1 MFKCIPIFKGCN
13 RQVEFVDK
21 RHCSLPS
28 VPEEILRYSRTLEE
42 LFLDANHIRDLP
54 KNFFRLHRLRK
65 LGLSD
70 NEIARLPPDIQ
81 NFENL
86 VELDVSRNDIP
97 DIPDDIKHL
106 QNLQVADFSSN
117 PIPKLPAGFSQLKN
131 LTVLGLNDMS
141 LTTLPV
147 DFGSLT
153 QLESL
158 ELRENLLKHLPESIR
173 QLTKLK
179 RLDLGDNEIEELPP
193 YLGYLPGLHE
203 LWLDHNQ
210 LERLPPE
217 IGLLTNL
224 TYLDVSENR
233 LEKLPNEIGGLV
245 NLTDLDLAQNL
256 LETLPDGVA
265 KLSRLTIL
273 KLDQNRLQKLN
284 PTIGCCESMQELI
297 LTENFL
303 SELPVSI
310 GQMTKLSNLNV
321 DRNALEY
328 LPAEIGNCANLGVLS
343 LRDNKL
349 KRLPPELGNCT
360 VLHVLD
366 VSGNQLQ
373 YLPYT
378 LVNLQLKAVWLSE
391 NQAQPLLTFQPDTDE
406 ATGEQVLTCFLLPQQ
421 EYQPITPAREL
432 ETDSDGWEEREASR
446 THSVKFSEEST
457 QEKDTPFVRQN
468 TPHPKELKAKAHKLF
483 AKDRSRPEDGNLDT
497 VSEEASTK
505 FAVSGTARIG
515 ANSTIVE
522 NIAETKPIYENHQQ
536 QPVSPKTPTTAIS
549 FAPQPV
555 IAQTAGTQ
563 PQSAVNAATVHEPIA
578 SVAPEHGNAA
588 VVVAAAA
595 VTAAASVTGDE
606 EEEDF
611 DESERRVGFQV
622 EGEDDDFY
630 KRPMKLHRR
639 DTPHHLKNK
648 RVQHNLTDKKSSEIL
663 ANALNQEKK
672 TSQLAPVQSPIQE
685 NEAAEQSEQQQLQQ
699 QQPFAAPISPIP
711 PPTVPGP
718 LSAGQLLDDAVD
730 GLTELRLEQYE
741 IHIERTTA
749 GLGLSIAGGRG
760 STPFKGDDEGIFIS
774 RVTEGG
780 PADLAGLK
788 VGDKVLKVNGINVVD
803 ADHYQ
808 AVQVLKACGA
818 VLVLVVEREVT
829 RLIGH
834 PVFSEDGSVSQIS
847 VETRPLAAAQQH
859 EKFIPAPIEI
869 IPEQQQLQQQQ
880 QIQQAPANFNS
891 YQANV
896 FTTPATATAA
906 GPTNAAN
913 LSQQQ
918 QQQLQPQHVGVGA
931 TNGVLENGKDAP
943 LSYLQLHTTLI
954 RDQIGQG
961 LGFSIAG
968 GKGSPP
974 FKDGCD
980 GIFISRI
987 TEGGLAHR
995 DGKIMVGDRVMAING
1010 NDMTNACHDAAVQC
1024 LTEPQ
1029 RFVRLVL
1036 QREYRGPL
1044 EAPLSPRSP
1053 AVLNSLSPSGYLANR
1068 PANFN
1073 RSIGDMISEQAQT
1086 NLQHAPTAAPIL
1098 AQQQQQQY
1106 PAQQQF
1112 NYTNQPSAYEI
1123 NKTVTIPNA
1132 TAAATTLTSAS
1143 VGGNNAPKT
1152 NGFTTAATT
1161 VPYQQPQQQQQQQQQ
1176 IDKVTG
1182 QPVPAPRRAN
1192 SIPLGD
1198 APAEATPANGNAAQP
1213 PDSANKPTATPTAG
1227 PNTAADASAET
1238 QVPPLRPLTSEDFQ
1252 AMIPAHFLSGGSQHQ
1267 VNVARGNEVGVG
1279 PSVTVTVNKAVPDLP
1294 MFPAAPTELG
1304 RITETITKST
1314 FTETVMTRVTDNH
1327 LAEPLISEEVILPK
1341 NQGSLGFSI
1350 IGGTDHSCV
1359 PFGSHE
1365 PGIFISH
1372 VVPDGIAHKCGKLRM
1387 GDRILKVNDVD
1398 ISRATHQEAVME
1410 LLKPGDDIKL
1420 TIQHD
1425 PLPPGFQEI
1434 TISKAEGERLG
1445 MHIKG
1450 GLNGQRGNP
1459 CDPTDEGVFVS
1470 KINSVGAA
1478 RRDGRLKVGM
1488 RLLEVNGHS
1497 LLGISHQDAVNVLR
1511 NAGNEIHLIACKGY
1525 DKSNLIHSIGAAG
1538 GMSTGFNT
1546 TGSRQG
1552 SRASET
1558 GSELSQSQS
1567 MSSLDRDEDER
1578 IRQDFEVFTPKTE
1591 SNNDPSVLASVA
1603 ALAHSPTTPPSAGAL
1618 PQQHAAES
1626 DTSKSSAPPPPTAT
1640 TPQDALATF
1649 ANADKTLVQSKEKST
1664 PEKVLEI
1671 VRAADAFTS
1680 VPPKSPAEH
1689 HDQDKIQKTTTV
1701 VISKHT
1707 LDTNPSPALAAAST
1721 PTHTSPTTLPTAG
1734 TTASTTNTTTTSPP
1748 VSPALA
1754 TASSRDVAATAASG
1768 KTVAAPPTQQQNIQQ
1783 RRTPTPTSIHKTR
1796 TEPIAKPTD
1805 SRQNQSIAPT
1815 TNKATKAEPIYIIDD
1830 EEEEEEDAAEEE
1842 EEEEPADEHG
1852 DDIDGDEDVF
1862 DTYSPNASADQG
1874 DTDSDYFDRPR
1885 PSPRY
1890 TSDSENDYRPQ
1901 RPNHERL
1908 GNISGRSTPDLSGSA
1923 YGGHRKSVS
1932 FDLSGDERS
1941 KSDYER
1947 SRTPDGYSRYYDSE
1961 QEYGSARPRLPRKG
1975 ILRSA
1980 SPSSSNNSTLE
1991 RCRRPEKLPPIVPTV
2006 ARIKE
2011 IDSPTLQ
2018 HVRSSSPLA
2027 SRGGSGS
2034 SGYRSPPPPPE
2045 KVTVSTEIEREN
2057 PFREA
2062 FLDNSK
2068 SDEYT
2073 ELAKAMS
2080 KSPSALRSPREQ
2092 FFFGSK
2098 STENLLGAE
2107 RSASS
2112 GRSTPSTVVSA
2123 QSKSTE
2129 DLLSSS
2135 TGAKPKRIPPP
2146 ILPKPKTK
2154 KAELV
2159 HNIAL
2164 DAFQKADVGYGD
2176 FTVFEHDPTTNTIH
2190 EIRSPPPPTTPTV
2203 PITPPPVGGSA
2214 KLPVRVKTPRSP
2226 SRPRESPPPPPVNY
2240 STMPKLPSPSPHV
2253 KKSEETYY
2261 LEVLPPPPPLSDD
2274 EIPPSQRRHTEFIHE
2289 NSPDHIL
2296 VTEDEHRTIMLHEN
2310 EVRNQLR
2317 GASRKSQIPELGAPH
2332 EEAPPVPHY
2341 ASIKHSV
2348 NPFIDSSDD
2357 NFDSLPLPPP
2367 PEHLISSAALN
2378 PGCDSSSHCDSESST
2393 INIASPISSITSPNA
2408 NMQPRL
2414 DLLTSA
2420 ATLQAGIP
2428 SNNPLSPT
2436 QIFPTAQILPVQYT
2450 QLPQPQQPNT
2460 THILT
2465 GQLVPNSASH
2475 HFSNSPQ
2482 NQSLFTVG
2490 GLVLLPQ
2497 AQFTAATSQVSS
2509 SSSSSL
2515 VTTPIFLTTSGGATS
2530 ATTGVYMKPQQLQ
2543 QRSPQL
2549 HLHQRTVLS
2558 PTSDSITTTKVPKSV
2573 SDKKRF
2579 FESAMEDQHKPSQK
2593 TEKVFSFLS
2602 KDEVEKLRQEEER
2615 KIATLRRDKK
2625 TGLLDGAAANGNDEY
2640 DASNNNSAAANS
2652 AAHAATI
2659 PCLVGEH
2666 RKLQQ
2671 QQPHDGGTYG
2681 ANYDYDDDD
2690 RRLVVD
2696 HRHVLRDTIVE
2707 RDNCDADDM
2716 SVAECTTITTTTTT
2730 TRIESLTTPP
2740 PTPAT
2745 PPTPAAQSQSQPQAL
2760 VKSGEATEPPTIRL
2774 KLEKPKKSKKTKAK
2788 SKEAAKAPSVSTTP
2802 TDEGVAVE
2810 LVAHRKAPPPP
2821 TQPAQANA
2829 QPPAQPAAPEWVAT
2843 PLAAFKSPALVKSL
2857 TESTPSAAAT
2867 TTATATPVTIAQ
2879 SFKPQVDTALAPSVA
2894 TIAPAPA
2901 PRTTS
2906 TQQLSSTVAQ
2916 FVDIER
2922 QHADVPSDY
2931 NDAEDTAS
2939 SIESVIA
2946 ATTPLAILS
2955 TSTTR
2960 LPNQQKPSLLPKPK
2974 VKVVIPPALLLQQ
2987 TQQQQ
2992 QQQEEEQQQDTSPT
3006 TPSSRIPIRTANA
3019 ERRALK
3025 AAAAAAAVGGAV
3037 AGTQVEAAATS
3048 VVVERSS
3055 DAVQH
3060 EQSPSNGLKS
3070 KAMINAEKR
3079 ASWRAARLRSL
3090 EQGAQE
3096 AQSVIQNMNKI
3107 ADDLL
3112 TTPVA
3117 TEQTKKIVFPKIAI
3131 KSSDGPVII
3140 REREKIL
3147 DEKIVR
3153 RTEEVPCPLTGR
3165 PQLRTVE
3172 YIEKTIETE
3181 VETCQEKIISLEL
3194 QDPENDDND
3203 SDDGGKDKISN
3214 PFASLQHAA
3223 SANQQSAT
3231 VLAAVT
3237 QAITTVEDETLEDEE
3252 PPELLRETALLDT
3265 VDEDD
3270 DEEDEEDDDDDDEDE
3285 DDDDDS
3291 EEEEEDED
3299 EEDAASIVTV
3309 HANNEKLFLRTDDD
3323 SGPSDDFDS
3332 IGMFGPSS
3340 IDSVSSIS
3348 KLRIQPVPITIH
3360 QTLAKEVV
3368 VTAPVVPAG
3377 VRTTTKTD
3385 YPAHSITTASTIVE
3399 VVNPLITGEGQVK
3412 SLAVGSTAQRE
3423 YPIFDNEIEKSLRS
3437 KPYDDHI
3444 EDIARRKGG
3453 YDEAAEDER
3462 DDDDEAEEFSAAA
3475 TGVLR
3480 SDTFVMPVVRQ
3491 QQQQRPPEELSLNA
3505 KMKNVL
3511 VELLENERVKL
3522 NLQKSLE
3529 EDEDEQHEL
3538 AYGDSDDEQDM
3549 VDYVATHGANPS
3561 GISRSAARAVSDDN
3575 GNERLLQELIRDSNR
3590 NTIKKL
3596 AVGYDDEESEED
3608 DDVDEEDEEEESLDS
3623 SDSEEDGEAD
3633 DDDEAVN
3640 ITFVDGCQVIENPNA
3655 ESTLKLQKSQ
3665 TYTSMKEA
3673 DQTEASKQSGAAQE
3687 DVDKDIEHTVE
3698 KLQAEQRK
3706 LEEITKQLRKSVEN
3720 LLADDDEI
3728 ATAISQAVIDDEDD
3742 AVIQKPK
3749 QNVVHTVETKT
3760 VIGDDGVKKTIIT
3773 ETIRKPEHKQTQRE
3787 PQDEESGEALFNKL
3801 LHAGGD
3807 HKQIFDQQTGE
3818 SVITT
3823 TTTDADGT
3831 VTTTTTTISN
3841 VIKSGIPRAVL
3852 LKSEAS
3858 TAGTSSSS
3866 GSSTSAHTKPEKQQH
3881 SKQKRK
3887 GKNGKK

>member
-421 EYQPITPAREL
+421 EYQPITPDYPPGLLYRSSEKFDSSEFHVYQQKAREL

-563 PQSAVNAATVHEPIA
+563 PQSAVNAVTVHEPIA

-611 DESERRVGFQV
+611 DEAERRVGFQV

-711 PPTVPGP
+711 PPTVPGSLP
-718 LSAGQLLDDAVD
+718 AGQLLDDAVD

-869 IPEQQQLQQQQ
+869 IPQQQQLQQQQ
-880 QIQQAPANFNS
+880 LQQAPANFNS

-913 LSQQQ
+913 LSQQ

-1112 NYTNQPSAYEI
+1112 NYTTQPSAYEI

-1132 TAAATTLTSAS
+1132 TAAAATLTSAS

-1161 VPYQQPQQQQQQQQQ
+1161 VPYQQPQPQQQQQ

-1213 PDSANKPTATPTAG
+1213 PDSANKPTATPTAAG
-1227 PNTAADASAET
+1227 PNPAADASAET
-1238 QVPPLRPLTSEDFQ
+1238 Q
-1252 AMIPAHFLSGGSQHQ
+1252 
-1267 VNVARGNEVGVG
+1267 
-1279 PSVTVTVNKAVPDLP
+1279 
-1294 MFPAAPTELG
+1294 
-1304 RITETITKST
+1304 
-1314 FTETVMTRVTDNH
+1314 
-1327 LAEPLISEEVILPK
+1327 EVILPK

-1425 PLPPGFQEI
+1425 PLPPGFQIEVEILQTEEI

-1546 TGSRQG
+1546 GSRQG

-1578 IRQDFEVFTPKTE
+1578 IRQDFEVFAPKTE

-1626 DTSKSSAPPPPTAT
+1626 ETSKSSAPPPTAT

-1734 TTASTTNTTTTSPP
+1734 TTASTTTTTTTSPP

-1754 TASSRDVAATAASG
+1754 TASSRDVAAAAASG

-1796 TEPIAKPTD
+1796 TETVAKPTD

-1815 TNKATKAEPIYIIDD
+1815 TNKVTKAEPIYIIDD

-1842 EEEEPADEHG
+1842 EEEQPDEH
-1852 DDIDGDEDVF
+1852 DDVIDGDEDVF

-1890 TSDSENDYRPQ
+1890 TSDSENDYRPH

-2027 SRGGSGS
+2027 SRGGSSS
-2034 SGYRSPPPPPE
+2034 SGYRSPPPQPE

-2062 FLDNSK
+2062 FLDSSK

-2203 PITPPPVGGSA
+2203 PITPPPAGSSA

-2240 STMPKLPSPSPHV
+2240 STMPKLASPTPHV

-2341 ASIKHSV
+2341 ASIKHS
-2348 NPFIDSSDD
+2348 
-2357 NFDSLPLPPP
+2357 
-2367 PEHLISSAALN
+2367 
-2378 PGCDSSSHCDSESST
+2378 
-2393 INIASPISSITSPNA
+2393 
-2408 NMQPRL
+2408 PRL
-2414 DLLTSA
+2414 DLLSSA

-2465 GQLVPNSASH
+2465 GQLVPNSTSH

-2515 VTTPIFLTTSGGATS
+2515 VTTPIFLATSGGATS

-2558 PTSDSITTTKVPKSV
+2558 PTSESITTTKVPKSV

-2625 TGLLDGAAANGNDEY
+2625 TGLLDGPAANGNDEY

-2659 PCLVGEH
+2659 SCLAGEH

-2730 TRIESLTTPP
+2730 TRIESPTTPP
-2740 PTPAT
+2740 PTPL
-2745 PPTPAAQSQSQPQAL
+2745 TPAAQPQPQAL
-2760 VKSGEATEPPTIRL
+2760 AKSGEAAETPTTRL

-2788 SKEAAKAPSVSTTP
+2788 SKSKEAAKAASVSTTP
-2802 TDEGVAVE
+2802 TDDDVAVG

-2821 TQPAQANA
+2821 TQPAQANT
-2829 QPPAQPAAPEWVAT
+2829 QPPAQAAEAPEWVAT

-2857 TESTPSAAAT
+2857 TESAPSAAAATT
-2867 TTATATPVTIAQ
+2867 TTATATPVTIAQQ

-2894 TIAPAPA
+2894 TIAPAPT
-2901 PRTTS
+2901 PRTT
-2906 TQQLSSTVAQ
+2906 TAQQLSSTVAQ

-2946 ATTPLAILS
+2946 AAPLAILS

-2960 LPNQQKPSLLPKPK
+2960 LPSQQKPSLLPKPK

-2992 QQQEEEQQQDTSPT
+2992 QQEEEQQCDTSPT

-3037 AGTQVEAAATS
+3037 AGTQVEAATS

-3060 EQSPSNGLKS
+3060 EQSPSNGSKS

-3112 TTPVA
+3112 TTPVTA
-3117 TEQTKKIVFPKIAI
+3117 EQTKKIVFPKIAI

-3223 SANQQSAT
+3223 NASQQAAT
-3231 VLAAVT
+3231 VLAAAT
-3237 QAITTVEDETLEDEE
+3237 QAITTIEDETLDDEE

-3270 DEEDEEDDDDDDEDE
+3270 DEEDEEDDDDDDEEE
-3285 DDDDDS
+3285 DDDEDS

-3332 IGMFGPSS
+3332 IGIFGPSS

-3377 VRTTTKTD
+3377 VRTTTKND
-3385 YPAHSITTASTIVE
+3385 YPAHSITAASTIVE

-3444 EDIARRKGG
+3444 EDIVRRKGG
-3453 YDEAAEDER
+3453 YDEAAEDEP

-3480 SDTFVMPVVRQ
+3480 SDTFVMPTVRQ

-3529 EDEDEQHEL
+3529 EDEEAQHEL
-3538 AYGDSDDEQDM
+3538 AYGDPDDEQDM
-3549 VDYVATHGANPS
+3549 VDYVASHGANLS

-3608 DDVDEEDEEEESLDS
+3608 DDGDEEDEEEESLDS

-3640 ITFVDGCQVIENPNA
+3640 VTFVDGCQVIENPNA

-3706 LEEITKQLRKSVEN
+3706 LEQITKQLRKSVEN

-3728 ATAISQAVIDDEDD
+3728 ATAISQAVIDDDD
-3742 AVIQKPK
+3742 DVVIKPPK

-3858 TAGTSSSS
+3858 SAGTSSS
-3866 GSSTSAHTKPEKQQH
+3866 SSTSAHTKPEKQQH

>member
-421 EYQPITPAREL
+421 EYQPITPDYPPGLLYRSSEKFDSSEFHVYQQKAREL

-563 PQSAVNAATVHEPIA
+563 PQSAVNAVTVHEPIA

-611 DESERRVGFQV
+611 DEAERRVGFQV

-711 PPTVPGP
+711 PPTVPGSLP
-718 LSAGQLLDDAVD
+718 AGQLLDDAVD

-869 IPEQQQLQQQQ
+869 IPQQQQLQQQQ
-880 QIQQAPANFNS
+880 LQQAPANFNS

-913 LSQQQ
+913 LSQQ

-1112 NYTNQPSAYEI
+1112 NYTTQPSAYEI
-1123 NKTVTIPNA
+1123 NKTVTIPNT
-1132 TAAATTLTSAS
+1132 TAAAATLTSAS

-1161 VPYQQPQQQQQQQQQ
+1161 VPYQQPQPQQQQQ

-1213 PDSANKPTATPTAG
+1213 PDSANKPTATPTAAG
-1227 PNTAADASAET
+1227 PNPAADASAET

-1425 PLPPGFQEI
+1425 PLPPGFQIEVEILQTEEI

-1546 TGSRQG
+1546 GSRQG

-1578 IRQDFEVFTPKTE
+1578 IRQDFEVFAPKTE

-1626 DTSKSSAPPPPTAT
+1626 ETSKSSAPPPTAT

-1734 TTASTTNTTTTSPP
+1734 TTASTTTTTTTSPP

-1754 TASSRDVAATAASG
+1754 TASSRDVAAAAASG
-1768 KTVAAPPTQQQNIQQ
+1768 KTVAAPPTQQQ
-1783 RRTPTPTSIHKTR
+1783 
-1796 TEPIAKPTD
+1796 
-1805 SRQNQSIAPT
+1805 
-1815 TNKATKAEPIYIIDD
+1815 
-1830 EEEEEEDAAEEE
+1830 
-1842 EEEEPADEHG
+1842 
-1852 DDIDGDEDVF
+1852 
-1862 DTYSPNASADQG
+1862 
-1874 DTDSDYFDRPR
+1874 
-1885 PSPRY
+1885 
-1890 TSDSENDYRPQ
+1890 
-1901 RPNHERL
+1901 
-1908 GNISGRSTPDLSGSA
+1908 
-1923 YGGHRKSVS
+1923 
-1932 FDLSGDERS
+1932 
-1941 KSDYER
+1941 
-1947 SRTPDGYSRYYDSE
+1947 
-1961 QEYGSARPRLPRKG
+1961 
-1975 ILRSA
+1975 
-1980 SPSSSNNSTLE
+1980 
-1991 RCRRPEKLPPIVPTV
+1991 
-2006 ARIKE
+2006 
-2011 IDSPTLQ
+2011 
-2018 HVRSSSPLA
+2018 
-2027 SRGGSGS
+2027 
-2034 SGYRSPPPPPE
+2034 
-2045 KVTVSTEIEREN
+2045 
-2057 PFREA
+2057 
-2062 FLDNSK
+2062 
-2068 SDEYT
+2068 
-2073 ELAKAMS
+2073 
-2080 KSPSALRSPREQ
+2080 
-2092 FFFGSK
+2092 
-2098 STENLLGAE
+2098 
-2107 RSASS
+2107 
-2112 GRSTPSTVVSA
+2112 
-2123 QSKSTE
+2123 
-2129 DLLSSS
+2129 
-2135 TGAKPKRIPPP
+2135 
-2146 ILPKPKTK
+2146 
-2154 KAELV
+2154 
-2159 HNIAL
+2159 
-2164 DAFQKADVGYGD
+2164 
-2176 FTVFEHDPTTNTIH
+2176 
-2190 EIRSPPPPTTPTV
+2190 
-2203 PITPPPVGGSA
+2203 
-2214 KLPVRVKTPRSP
+2214 
-2226 SRPRESPPPPPVNY
+2226 
-2240 STMPKLPSPSPHV
+2240 
-2253 KKSEETYY
+2253 
-2261 LEVLPPPPPLSDD
+2261 
-2274 EIPPSQRRHTEFIHE
+2274 
-2289 NSPDHIL
+2289 
-2296 VTEDEHRTIMLHEN
+2296 
-2310 EVRNQLR
+2310 
-2317 GASRKSQIPELGAPH
+2317 
-2332 EEAPPVPHY
+2332 
-2341 ASIKHSV
+2341 
-2348 NPFIDSSDD
+2348 
-2357 NFDSLPLPPP
+2357 
-2367 PEHLISSAALN
+2367 
-2378 PGCDSSSHCDSESST
+2378 
-2393 INIASPISSITSPNA
+2393 
-2408 NMQPRL
+2408 
-2414 DLLTSA
+2414 
-2420 ATLQAGIP
+2420 
-2428 SNNPLSPT
+2428 
-2436 QIFPTAQILPVQYT
+2436 
-2450 QLPQPQQPNT
+2450 
-2460 THILT
+2460 
-2465 GQLVPNSASH
+2465 
-2475 HFSNSPQ
+2475 
-2482 NQSLFTVG
+2482 
-2490 GLVLLPQ
+2490 
-2497 AQFTAATSQVSS
+2497 
-2509 SSSSSL
+2509 
-2515 VTTPIFLTTSGGATS
+2515 
-2530 ATTGVYMKPQQLQ
+2530 
-2543 QRSPQL
+2543 
-2549 HLHQRTVLS
+2549 S
-2558 PTSDSITTTKVPKSV
+2558 PTSESITTTKVPKSV

-2625 TGLLDGAAANGNDEY
+2625 TGLLDGPAANGNDEY

-2659 PCLVGEH
+2659 SCLAGEH

-2716 SVAECTTITTTTTT
+2716 SVAECTTITRTTTT
-2730 TRIESLTTPP
+2730 TRIESPTTPP
-2740 PTPAT
+2740 PTPL
-2745 PPTPAAQSQSQPQAL
+2745 TPAAQSQAQVLA
-2760 VKSGEATEPPTIRL
+2760 KSGEAAEPQTTRL

-2788 SKEAAKAPSVSTTP
+2788 SKEATKAASVSSTTP
-2802 TDEGVAVE
+2802 TDDDVAVG

-2821 TQPAQANA
+2821 TQPTQANTQAPAQAA
-2829 QPPAQPAAPEWVAT
+2829 AAPEWVAT

-2857 TESTPSAAAT
+2857 TESAPSAASATT
-2867 TTATATPVTIAQ
+2867 TTATATPVTIAQQ

-2894 TIAPAPA
+2894 TIAPAPT
-2901 PRTTS
+2901 PRTT
-2906 TQQLSSTVAQ
+2906 TAQQLSSTVAQ

-2946 ATTPLAILS
+2946 AAPLAILS

-2960 LPNQQKPSLLPKPK
+2960 LPSQQKPSLLPKPK

-2987 TQQQQ
+2987 TQQQ

-3037 AGTQVEAAATS
+3037 AGTQVEAATS

-3060 EQSPSNGLKS
+3060 EQSPSNGSKS

-3112 TTPVA
+3112 TTPVTA
-3117 TEQTKKIVFPKIAI
+3117 EQTKKIVFPKIAI

-3223 SANQQSAT
+3223 SASQQAAT
-3231 VLAAVT
+3231 VLAAAT
-3237 QAITTVEDETLEDEE
+3237 QAITTIEDETLDDEE

-3270 DEEDEEDDDDDDEDE
+3270 DEEDEEDDDDDDEEE
-3285 DDDDDS
+3285 DDDEDS

-3332 IGMFGPSS
+3332 IGIFGPSS

-3385 YPAHSITTASTIVE
+3385 YPAHSITAASTIVE

-3444 EDIARRKGG
+3444 EDIVRRKGG
-3453 YDEAAEDER
+3453 YDEAAEDEP
-3462 DDDDEAEEFSAAA
+3462 DDDGEAEEFSAAA

-3480 SDTFVMPVVRQ
+3480 SDTFVMPTVRQ

-3529 EDEDEQHEL
+3529 EDEEAQHEL
-3538 AYGDSDDEQDM
+3538 AYGDPDDEQDM
-3549 VDYVATHGANPS
+3549 VDYVASHGANLS

-3608 DDVDEEDEEEESLDS
+3608 DDGDEEDEEEESLDS

-3640 ITFVDGCQVIENPNA
+3640 VTFVDGCQVIENPNA

-3687 DVDKDIEHTVE
+3687 DIDKDIEHTVE

-3706 LEEITKQLRKSVEN
+3706 LEQITKQLRKSVEN

-3728 ATAISQAVIDDEDD
+3728 ATAISQAVIDDDD
-3742 AVIQKPK
+3742 EVVIKPPK

-3858 TAGTSSSS
+3858 SAGTSSSS
-3866 GSSTSAHTKPEKQQH
+3866 STSTHTKPEKQQH

>member
-28 VPEEILRYSRTLEE
+28 VPEDILRYSRTLEE

-117 PIPKLPAGFSQLKN
+117 PIPKLPSGFSQLKN

-141 LTTLPV
+141 LTTLPL
-147 DFGSLT
+147 DFGCLT

-233 LEKLPNEIGGLV
+233 LEKLPNEIGGLI

-256 LETLPDGVA
+256 LESLPDGIA

-284 PTIGCCESMQELI
+284 PTIGSCESMQELI

-303 SELPVSI
+303 SELPMSI

-328 LPAEIGNCANLGVLS
+328 LPADIGNCANLGVLS

-349 KRLPPELGNCT
+349 KKLPPELGNCS

-373 YLPYT
+373 YLPYS

-432 ETDSDGWEEREASR
+432 ETDSDGWEDREASR
-446 THSVKFSEEST
+446 THSVKFSEDST

-483 AKDRSRPEDGNLDT
+483 AKDRSRVDDANLDT
-497 VSEEASTK
+497 VTEESSK
-505 FAVSGTARIG
+505 FCISGAHRTG
-515 ANSTIVE
+515 ANSTIVD
-522 NIAETKPIYENHQQ
+522 NITDTTKPLYENHQQ
-536 QPVSPKTPTTAIS
+536 QQLQQQPLSPQTPIATVSCGQ
-549 FAPQPV
+549 QPV
-555 IAQTAGTQ
+555 IVQTAYQQQKTDV
-563 PQSAVNAATVHEPIA
+563 SYSNTANEPIVSIA
-578 SVAPEHGNAA
+578 AEQGNI
-588 VVVAAAA
+588 VVSSTAVAAAPA
-595 VTAAASVTGDE
+595 NSAFNDG

-622 EGEDDDFY
+622 DGEDDDFY

-648 RVQHNLTDKKSSEIL
+648 RVQHNLTDKKASEIL

-672 TSQLAPVQSPIQE
+672 TAQLPSVQSPIQE
-685 NEAAEQSEQQQLQQ
+685 NEDAEQSEQQLQQ
-699 QQPFAAPISPIP
+699 QQQPPFAAPLSPISP
-711 PPTVPGP
+711 PTSP
-718 LSAGQLLDDAVD
+718 AGGLPDDALD

-780 PADLAGLK
+780 PADMAGLK
-788 VGDKVLKVNGINVVD
+788 VGDKVLKVNGISVVE

-834 PVFSEDGSVSQIS
+834 PVFSEDGSVSQKS
-847 VETRPLAAAQQH
+847 VETRPLTASQQQQQQH
-859 EKFIPAPIEI
+859 EKFIPKPIEI
-869 IPEQQQLQQQQ
+869 IPEHQQQQ
-880 QIQQAPANFNS
+880 QQKHHSPTNFIS
-891 YQANV
+891 YQANL
-896 FTTPATATAA
+896 FTTPLTYAA
-906 GPTNAAN
+906 PTNVVN

-918 QQQLQPQHVGVGA
+918 EQPQNVGVA
-931 TNGVLENGKDAP
+931 TTNGILENDKLPQDGP

-1073 RSIGDMISEQAQT
+1073 RSIGDIITEQAQSNIQPPVFT
-1086 NLQHAPTAAPIL
+1086 
-1098 AQQQQQQY
+1098 QQQQSTQ
-1106 PAQQQF
+1106 QQQF
-1112 NYTNQPSAYEI
+1112 QYTANQPTIYET
-1123 NKTVTIPNA
+1123 NKNAVLPPNQ
-1132 TAAATTLTSAS
+1132 TAAGACTNIVA
-1143 VGGNNAPKT
+1143 KT
-1152 NGFTTAATT
+1152 NGFTTAPTT
-1161 VPYQQPQQQQQQQQQ
+1161 NASYQHPQQLE
-1176 IDKVTG
+1176 IDKTTG
-1182 QPVPAPRRAN
+1182 QPIPAPRRAN
-1192 SIPLGD
+1192 SIPLGGD
-1198 APAEATPANGNAAQP
+1198 ATSETLPANGNAAQP
-1213 PDSANKPTATPTAG
+1213 TSFDDKPTHTTAT
-1227 PNTAADASAET
+1227 DASSET
-1238 QVPPLRPLTSEDFQ
+1238 Q
-1252 AMIPAHFLSGGSQHQ
+1252 
-1267 VNVARGNEVGVG
+1267 
-1279 PSVTVTVNKAVPDLP
+1279 
-1294 MFPAAPTELG
+1294 
-1304 RITETITKST
+1304 
-1314 FTETVMTRVTDNH
+1314 
-1327 LAEPLISEEVILPK
+1327 EVILPK

-1359 PFGSHE
+1359 PFGRGE

-1372 VVPDGIAHKCGKLRM
+1372 IVPDGIAHKCGKLRM

-1410 LLKPGDDIKL
+1410 LVQPGDDIKL

-1434 TISKAEGERLG
+1434 IISKAEGERLG

-1459 CDPTDEGVFVS
+1459 FDPTDEGVFVS

-1488 RLLEVNGHS
+1488 RLLEVNGNS
-1497 LLGISHQDAVNVLR
+1497 LLGASHQDAVNILR
-1511 NAGNEIHLIACKGY
+1511 NAGNEIHLVVCKGY

-1546 TGSRQG
+1546 PNSRHG

-1567 MSSLDRDEDER
+1567 MSSLDRDEDDR
-1578 IRQDFEVFTPKTE
+1578 IRQDLEVFIPKTD
-1591 SNNDPSVLASVA
+1591 SNEPSVLASVA
-1603 ALAHSPTTPPSAGAL
+1603 ALAHSPTIPPSTNNF
-1618 PQQHAAES
+1618 PQQHAMEGDAS
-1626 DTSKSSAPPPPTAT
+1626 KCSVPQAPQTS
-1640 TPQDALATF
+1640 QDALTTIT
-1649 ANADKTLVQSKEKST
+1649 NVDKTLVQSKEKST

-1707 LDTNPSPALAAAST
+1707 LDTNPPIAGPS
-1721 PTHTSPTTLPTAG
+1721 TSPTHPFPPAVATC
-1734 TTASTTNTTTTSPP
+1734 TTATTTTTPP
-1748 VSPALA
+1748 VSPALV
-1754 TASSRDVAATAASG
+1754 TPSTTHMISASG
-1768 KTVAAPPTQQQNIQQ
+1768 KTSTTPPPQQQADPQQQQ
-1783 RRTPTPTSIHKTR
+1783 RRFATAPIQNSGAIEIISAKSSKDCEEFIKNECLHQKDADNTSSHKVK
-1796 TEPIAKPTD
+1796 KPD
-1805 SRQNQSIAPT
+1805 
-1815 TNKATKAEPIYIIDD
+1815 PIYIIDD
-1830 EEEEEEDAAEEE
+1830 GAEEDTGVHTDEQEDSDYRDE
-1842 EEEEPADEHG
+1842 TADATQ
-1852 DDIDGDEDVF
+1852 DLV
-1862 DTYSPNASADQG
+1862 
-1874 DTDSDYFDRPR
+1874 DTDSDYFERPR

-1890 TSDSENDYRPQ
+1890 TSDSENDYRPYK
-1901 RPNHERL
+1901 PSTDRL
-1908 GNISGRSTPDLSGSA
+1908 GNISGRSTPDLSSAA

-1947 SRTPDGYSRYYDSE
+1947 SQTPDGYSRYYDSE
-1961 QEYGSARPRLPRKG
+1961 QEYSSACYRLPRKG
-1975 ILRSA
+1975 ILRSS
-1980 SPSSSNNSTLE
+1980 SPSSSNNSTFE
-1991 RCRRPEKLPPIVPTV
+1991 RFKRPEKLPPIVPTV

-2011 IDSPTLQ
+2011 IESPTVQ
-2018 HVRSSSPLA
+2018 HVRASSPLS
-2027 SRGGSGS
+2027 SRDQS
-2034 SGYRSPPPPPE
+2034 SVGYRSPPPQPE
-2045 KVTVSTEIEREN
+2045 KVLVSEEIERDN

-2062 FLDNSK
+2062 FQDKTK

-2073 ELAKAMS
+2073 ELAKAIS
-2080 KSPSALRSPREQ
+2080 KSPSALKSAREH

-2098 STENLLGAE
+2098 STENLLGTE

-2112 GRSTPSTVVSA
+2112 VRSTPSTVVSA
-2123 QSKSTE
+2123 YSKSIE
-2129 DLLSSS
+2129 DLVSSS
-2135 TGAKPKRIPPP
+2135 KGAKPKRIPPP
-2146 ILPKPKTK
+2146 IMPKPKTK
-2154 KAELV
+2154 NAELV
-2159 HNIAL
+2159 HNEAL
-2164 DAFQKADVGYGD
+2164 DAFQKSDVGYGD
-2176 FTVFEHDPTTNTIH
+2176 FTVFEHDPTTNRIH
-2190 EIRSPPPPTTPTV
+2190 EVRSPPPLS
-2203 PITPPPVGGSA
+2203 PPPSVPSTTFATPSSSSA

-2226 SRPRESPPPPPVNY
+2226 LRPRESPPPPPINY
-2240 STMPKLPSPSPHV
+2240 ATMPTSTPTSKHDTQN
-2253 KKSEETYY
+2253 EESYY
-2261 LEVLPPPPPLSDD
+2261 MEVLPSLPLATEDK
-2274 EIPPSQRRHTEFIHE
+2274 IPPSQRRPSEFIHE
-2289 NSPDHIL
+2289 NSPDNIL
-2296 VTEDEHRTIMLHEN
+2296 VSEEEHRTILLHEN
-2310 EVRNQLR
+2310 EIRNQLCSV
-2317 GASRKSQIPELGAPH
+2317 SRMSQIPELGAPH
-2332 EEAPPVPHY
+2332 EDAPPIPSY
-2341 ASIKHSV
+2341 ERIKHSPMV
-2348 NPFIDSSDD
+2348 DF
-2357 NFDSLPLPPP
+2357 L
-2367 PEHLISSAALN
+2367 
-2378 PGCDSSSHCDSESST
+2378 SST
-2393 INIASPISSITSPNA
+2393 AAVHTGFASN
-2408 NMQPRL
+2408 
-2414 DLLTSA
+2414 
-2420 ATLQAGIP
+2420 
-2428 SNNPLSPT
+2428 NNPLSPT
-2436 QIFPTAQILPVQYT
+2436 QIFPTAQIFPVHYT
-2450 QLPQPQQPNT
+2450 NLPQPQQPST
-2460 THILT
+2460 THVLT
-2465 GQLVPNSASH
+2465 GHLISTVKSSLSQSK
-2475 HFSNSPQ
+2475 Q

-2490 GLVLLPQ
+2490 GLVLLPHP
-2497 AQFTAATSQVSS
+2497 QFTPPNSQTSV

-2515 VTTPIFLTTSGGATS
+2515 VTTPIFLTSGDTL
-2530 ATTGVYMKPQQLQ
+2530 TTGTGTTSLYVNPSQVHQQA
-2543 QRSPQL
+2543 PQL
-2549 HLHQRTVLS
+2549 HLHQRKTLS
-2558 PTSDSITTTKVPKSV
+2558 PSPEPITTTKVPKSV
-2573 SDKKRF
+2573 FDKKRF

-2602 KDEVEKLRQEEER
+2602 KDEVEKLKQEEER

-2625 TGLLDGAAANGNDEY
+2625 SRLLDEYSANGNDEN
-2640 DASNNNSAAANS
+2640 DASINAASAVS
-2652 AAHAATI
+2652 ASSTVQA
-2659 PCLVGEH
+2659 VVEE
-2666 RKLQQ
+2666 RRMLQ
-2671 QQPHDGGTYG
+2671 PDDDKD
-2681 ANYDYDDDD
+2681 YDYENDI
-2690 RRLVVD
+2690 RLVDD
-2696 HRHVLRDTIVE
+2696 HRHVLRDTVVE
-2707 RDNCDADDM
+2707 RNNLYAEDMRTKSSLPTSTPQPQPLPNQQTEPKSQSFRLQFENLKKSKKSNVNAKQILNNQGEIKSPADGI
-2716 SVAECTTITTTTTT
+2716 SLGRYSERLALSLPASPTAQTNLTLTSQIGSELNQQKHLPLFKSPAIVKSLTKPRSTSTTTTT
-2730 TRIESLTTPP
+2730 
-2740 PTPAT
+2740 AT
-2745 PPTPAAQSQSQPQAL
+2745 
-2760 VKSGEATEPPTIRL
+2760 
-2774 KLEKPKKSKKTKAK
+2774 TKAHSPK
-2788 SKEAAKAPSVSTTP
+2788 SQVKFTLTRP
-2802 TDEGVAVE
+2802 
-2810 LVAHRKAPPPP
+2810 APPPP
-2821 TQPAQANA
+2821 TSQI
-2829 QPPAQPAAPEWVAT
+2829 
-2843 PLAAFKSPALVKSL
+2843 L
-2857 TESTPSAAAT
+2857 TSA
-2867 TTATATPVTIAQ
+2867 
-2879 SFKPQVDTALAPSVA
+2879 S
-2894 TIAPAPA
+2894 A
-2901 PRTTS
+2901 PRNS
-2906 TQQLSSTVAQ
+2906 AQQQLKCTVAQ
-2916 FVDIER
+2916 FMDAER
-2922 QHADVPSDY
+2922 RYIDNFNDY

-2946 ATTPLAILS
+2946 VEPTTVTSSAI
-2955 TSTTR
+2955 TTTTTTHS
-2960 LPNQQKPSLLPKPK
+2960 PNQKPSLLPKPK

-2987 TQQQQ
+2987 QQQLQ
-2992 QQQEEEQQQDTSPT
+2992 VEQHESSPS

-3019 ERRALK
+3019 EKRSLK
-3025 AAAAAAAVGGAV
+3025 AAAAVGTFGDGAV
-3037 AGTQVEAAATS
+3037 ANVED
-3048 VVVERSS
+3048 VEIAVDVEGSS
-3055 DAVQH
+3055 NSIQR
-3060 EQSPSNGLKS
+3060 EQSAANVPKS
-3070 KAMINAEKR
+3070 KAMMNAEKR
-3079 ASWRAARLRSL
+3079 TSWRAARLRSL

-3096 AQSVIQNMNKI
+3096 AQNVIKNMNKI
-3107 ADDLL
+3107 ADNLL
-3112 TTPVA
+3112 ITPIA
-3117 TEQTKKIVFPKIAI
+3117 SEQAKKIVFPKIAI
-3131 KSSDGPVII
+3131 KSSDGPVIV

-3153 RTEEVPCPLTGR
+3153 RTEEVPCPVTGL

-3194 QDPENDDND
+3194 QDPEYDEGED
-3203 SDDGGKDKISN
+3203 SRDVKYSSPHLPPLIHSSCAKVSTTIK
-3214 PFASLQHAA
+3214 AA
-3223 SANQQSAT
+3223 TIQAG
-3231 VLAAVT
+3231 AAI
-3237 QAITTVEDETLEDEE
+3237 ADETLEDEE
-3252 PPELLRETALLDT
+3252 QPELLSETLLGT

-3270 DEEDEEDDDDDDEDE
+3270 NVENEEVDIDEED
-3285 DDDDDS
+3285 
-3291 EEEEEDED
+3291 D

-3309 HANNEKLFLRTDDD
+3309 HANNDKLFLRTDEEC
-3323 SGPSDDFDS
+3323 PPFD
-3332 IGMFGPSS
+3332 GLDNLGRCGPSS
-3340 IDSVSSIS
+3340 IDSVASRP
-3348 KLRIQPVPITIH
+3348 KLRMQPVPITIH
-3360 QTLAKEVV
+3360 QTEAKEVV
-3368 VTAPVVPAG
+3368 VTGPAVPP
-3377 VRTTTKTD
+3377 RTLMPTTIEASTHSTAA
-3385 YPAHSITTASTIVE
+3385 AHTIVE
-3399 VVNPLITGEGQVK
+3399 VVNPLITGEGKVK
-3412 SLAVGSTAQRE
+3412 NIAVGKATEIE
-3423 YPIFDNEIEKSLRS
+3423 YPIFDNETEVGLRS
-3437 KPYDDHI
+3437 KKSGIRSDVI
-3444 EDIARRKGG
+3444 EG
-3453 YDEAAEDER
+3453 DEH
-3462 DDDDEAEEFSAAA
+3462 DDETEQFATAA

-3480 SDTFVMPVVRQ
+3480 SGTFVLPAMYQNVQLRHQPQ
-3491 QQQQRPPEELSLNA
+3491 EELSLNA

-3529 EDEDEQHEL
+3529 E
-3538 AYGDSDDEQDM
+3538 ADDEQQEPAYGEPDDEDGGDA
-3549 VDYVATHGANPS
+3549 VDYALARSKAVNRAKGS
-3561 GISRSAARAVSDDN
+3561 GVSDCN
-3575 GNERLLQELIRDSNR
+3575 GNERLLQQLLRDSNR

-3596 AVGYDDEESEED
+3596 AGDMDEEESDAEED
-3608 DDVDEEDEEEESLDS
+3608 DEDDEEEEEEDDESIDS
-3623 SDSEEDGEAD
+3623 SDSYEEVEDDAD
-3633 DDDEAVN
+3633 TVN
-3640 ITFVDGCQVIENPNA
+3640 INFVDDCQVIENPNI
-3655 ESTLKLQKSQ
+3655 ETSLQLQKSQ
-3665 TYTSMKEA
+3665 TYTTMKEA
-3673 DQTEASKQSGAAQE
+3673 QQVMQMPAAE
-3687 DVDKDIEHTVE
+3687 NPCTSNFALENADNKDIEHTVE

-3706 LEEITKQLRKSVEN
+3706 LEEITKQIRKSVEN
-3720 LLADDDEI
+3720 LLADDDKIIESEKL
-3728 ATAISQAVIDDEDD
+3728 TKEDIDL
-3742 AVIQKPK
+3742 IQTQKPK
-3749 QNVVHTVETKT
+3749 VVRTIETKT
-3760 VIGDDGVKKTIIT
+3760 IIDEDGSKKTTVT
-3773 ETIRKPEHKQTQRE
+3773 ETILKAESEQAHTESKH
-3787 PQDEESGEALFNKL
+3787 EESGEEIFNKL
-3801 LHAGGD
+3801 LHAGED
-3807 HKQIFDQQTGE
+3807 VKQIFDQQTGE

-3831 VTTTTTTISN
+3831 VTTTKTTISN
-3841 VIKSGIPRAVL
+3841 VIKSGIPRPVTLQSESGRAARSTDTTTE
-3852 LKSEAS
+3852 KSIATKKEGSSPESA
-3858 TAGTSSSS
+3858 SSSS
-3866 GSSTSAHTKPEKQQH
+3866 GNNSRSKKQGQQQ

-3887 GKNGKK
+3887 GKHGK

>member
-70 NEIARLPPDIQ
+70 NEIVRLPPDIQ

-106 QNLQVADFSSN
+106 QSLQVADFSSN

-147 DFGSLT
+147 DFGCLS

-233 LEKLPNEIGGLV
+233 LEKLPNEIGGLE

-256 LETLPDGVA
+256 LESLPDGIA

-284 PTIGCCESMQELI
+284 PTIGSCENMQELI

-303 SELPVSI
+303 SELPASI

-328 LPAEIGNCANLGVLS
+328 LPIEIGNCANLGVLS

-349 KRLPPELGNCT
+349 KKLPPELGNCS

-421 EYQPITPAREL
+421 EYQPITPDYPPCQLYRSSEKFDSSEFHVYQQKAREL

-483 AKDRSRPEDGNLDT
+483 AKDRSRADDANLDT
-497 VSEEASTK
+497 VSEETSSK
-505 FAVSGTARIG
+505 FSVSGASRIG
-515 ANSTIVE
+515 PNSTIVE
-522 NIAETKPIYENHQQ
+522 HITEIKPIYENHQQ
-536 QPVSPKTPTTAIS
+536 PQPLSPQTPKAAVSFS
-549 FAPQPV
+549 QQPV
-555 IAQTAGTQ
+555 IAQVAGQQPNSDGSSVTA
-563 PQSAVNAATVHEPIA
+563 HEPIA
-578 SVAPEHGNAA
+578 SVAPEHGNVP
-588 VVVAAAA
+588 VVVASAA
-595 VTAAASVTGDE
+595 VTAAATSSGTGDDE

-611 DESERRVGFQV
+611 DEAERRVGFQV
-622 EGEDDDFY
+622 EGADDDFY

-648 RVQHNLTDKKSSEIL
+648 RVQHNLTDKKASEIL

-672 TSQLAPVQSPIQE
+672 TAQLAPVQSPIQE
-685 NEAAEQSEQQQLQQ
+685 NVAAEQNEQQSLQQQ
-699 QQPFAAPISPIP
+699 QQPFTAPISPIP
-711 PPTVPGP
+711 PPTVPTP
-718 LSAGQLLDDAVD
+718 LSTGQLPDDAVD

-788 VGDKVLKVNGINVVD
+788 VGDKVLKVNGISVID

-847 VETRPLAAAQQH
+847 VETRPLPAQQQQFTQQH

-869 IPEQQQLQQQQ
+869 IPEQQQQQQQ
-880 QIQQAPANFNS
+880 PATNFNS

-896 FTTPATATAA
+896 FTTPSTLTGTAGA
-906 GPTNAAN
+906 TNAAN
-913 LSQQQ
+913 LSQQQQ
-918 QQQLQPQHVGVGA
+918 QQQLQPQHVGVA
-931 TNGVLENGKDAP
+931 TTNGILENGKLTQDAP

-987 TEGGLAHR
+987 TEGGLAQR

-1073 RSIGDMISEQAQT
+1073 RSIGDIITEQAQS
-1086 NLQHAPTAAPIL
+1086 NLQHTPVL
-1098 AQQQQQQY
+1098 AQQQ
-1106 PAQQQF
+1106 PTQQQF
-1112 NYTNQPSAYEI
+1112 NYTTQPSAYETHK
-1123 NKTVTIPNA
+1123 NAAIPNA
-1132 TAAATTLTSAS
+1132 TAATITAGTAD
-1143 VGGNNAPKT
+1143 GNIVPKT
-1152 NGFTTAATT
+1152 NGFTTAATMASSK
-1161 VPYQQPQQQQQQQQQ
+1161 QPQAQQ
-1176 IDKVTG
+1176 IDKITG

-1198 APAEATPANGNAAQP
+1198 AAAEAMPANGDAAQP
-1213 PDSANKPTATPTAG
+1213 FKPAPTTATNPPT
-1227 PNTAADASAET
+1227 DASSET

-1372 VVPDGIAHKCGKLRM
+1372 IVPDGIAHKCEKLRM

-1425 PLPPGFQEI
+1425 PLPPGFQFEVEI
-1434 TISKAEGERLG
+1434 LHTEDIVISKAEGERLG

-1459 CDPTDEGVFVS
+1459 VDPTDEGVFVS

-1488 RLLEVNGHS
+1488 RLLEVNGNS
-1497 LLGISHQDAVNVLR
+1497 LLGASHQDAVNILR
-1511 NAGNEIHLIACKGY
+1511 NAGNEIHLVVCKGY

-1538 GMSTGFNT
+1538 GMSTGFHT
-1546 TGSRQG
+1546 SSSRQG

-1567 MSSLDRDEDER
+1567 ISSLDRDEDER
-1578 IRQDFEVFTPKTE
+1578 IRQDFEVFAPKTE
-1591 SNNDPSVLASVA
+1591 LNNERSVLASVA
-1603 ALAHSPTTPPSAGAL
+1603 ALAHSPTIPPSAGAL
-1618 PQQHAAES
+1618 PQQHANES
-1626 DTSKSSAPPPPTAT
+1626 DTSKIGVVPPPPQ

-1649 ANADKTLVQSKEKST
+1649 TNVEKTLVQTKEKST

-1707 LDTNPSPALAAAST
+1707 LDTNPSTGVASSPPATHSLQAA
-1721 PTHTSPTTLPTAG
+1721 LPTVG
-1734 TTASTTNTTTTSPP
+1734 TTTTTTTTTPP
-1748 VSPALA
+1748 VSPGLDS
-1754 TASSRDVAATAASG
+1754 TVTTDVASASRTKAAT
-1768 KTVAAPPTQQQNIQQ
+1768 PPPQQQQPQQQQ
-1783 RRTPTPTSIHKTR
+1783 RRTPTL
-1796 TEPIAKPTD
+1796 PIQKATAEAITKPKD
-1805 SRQNQSIAPT
+1805 SRYEYEEMVKSQPHVRCEDESAPLAH
-1815 TNKATKAEPIYIIDD
+1815 KAKKAEPVYIIDD
-1830 EEEEEEDAAEEE
+1830 EDEEEGEKEYADDQAEDSKDEAE
-1842 EEEEPADEHG
+1842 
-1852 DDIDGDEDVF
+1852 DDIDAF
-1862 DTYSPNASADQG
+1862 SPNISADQG
-1874 DTDSDYFDRPR
+1874 DTDSDYFERPR

-1890 TSDSENDYRPQ
+1890 TSDSENDYRPF
-1901 RPNHERL
+1901 RPNVDRL
-1908 GNISGRSTPDLSGSA
+1908 GNISGRSTPDLSSSTF
-1923 YGGHRKSVS
+1923 GHRKSVS

-1961 QEYGSARPRLPRKG
+1961 QEYSSTRPRMPRKG

-1991 RCRRPEKLPPIVPTV
+1991 RCKRPEKLPPIVPTV

-2011 IDSPTLQ
+2011 IDSPTVQ
-2018 HVRSSSPLA
+2018 HVRSCSPLS
-2027 SRGGSGS
+2027 SRDGTSGTS
-2034 SGYRSPPPPPE
+2034 SGYRSPPPLPE
-2045 KVTVSTEIEREN
+2045 RVLVSTEIERDN

-2062 FLDNSK
+2062 FLDK
-2068 SDEYT
+2068 TKIDEYT

-2080 KSPSALRSPREQ
+2080 KSPSALKSPREH

-2098 STENLLGAE
+2098 STENLLSAE
-2107 RSASS
+2107 RSVSS
-2112 GRSTPSTVVSA
+2112 GRSTPSTVIST

-2146 ILPKPKTK
+2146 IMPKPVTK

-2159 HNIAL
+2159 HNVAL

-2190 EIRSPPPPTTPTV
+2190 EVSSPPPPTTPTL
-2203 PITPPPVGGSA
+2203 PLTPPAGSIA
-2214 KLPVRVKTPRSP
+2214 KLPLRVKTPRSP
-2226 SRPRESPPPPPVNY
+2226 SRPRESPPPPPINY
-2240 STMPKLPSPSPHV
+2240 ATMPKPSSPSV
-2253 KKSEETYY
+2253 QVRKNDEAEAYY
-2261 LEVLPPPPPLSDD
+2261 MEVLPPLPPPPAD
-2274 EIPPSQRRHTEFIHE
+2274 EVPPSQRRHSEFIHE

-2296 VTEDEHRTIMLHEN
+2296 VTEDEHRTIMLNEN
-2310 EVRNQLR
+2310 EIRNQLR
-2317 GASRKSQIPELGAPH
+2317 SISRKSQIPELGVPH
-2332 EEAPPVPHY
+2332 EDAPPVPNY
-2341 ASIKHSV
+2341 ASIKHSS
-2348 NPFIDSSDD
+2348 PSS
-2357 NFDSLPLPPP
+2357 
-2367 PEHLISSAALN
+2367 EHI
-2378 PGCDSSSHCDSESST
+2378 
-2393 INIASPISSITSPNA
+2393 
-2408 NMQPRL
+2408 
-2414 DLLTSA
+2414 
-2420 ATLQAGIP
+2420 
-2428 SNNPLSPT
+2428 
-2436 QIFPTAQILPVQYT
+2436 
-2450 QLPQPQQPNT
+2450 
-2460 THILT
+2460 
-2465 GQLVPNSASH
+2465 
-2475 HFSNSPQ
+2475 
-2482 NQSLFTVG
+2482 
-2490 GLVLLPQ
+2490 
-2497 AQFTAATSQVSS
+2497 
-2509 SSSSSL
+2509 
-2515 VTTPIFLTTSGGATS
+2515 TTS
-2530 ATTGVYMKPQQLQ
+2530 
-2543 QRSPQL
+2543 
-2549 HLHQRTVLS
+2549 
-2558 PTSDSITTTKVPKSV
+2558 KVPKSV

-2602 KDEVEKLRQEEER
+2602 KDEVEKLKQEEER
-2615 KIATLRRDKK
+2615 KMATLRRDKK
-2625 TGLLDGAAANGNDEY
+2625 SRLLDGSSANGNDEN
-2640 DASNNNSAAANS
+2640 DAYITSAPAS
-2652 AAHAATI
+2652 VAATI
-2659 PCLVGEH
+2659 ASEH
-2666 RKLQQ
+2666 RKLQTD
-2671 QQPHDGGTYG
+2671 DG
-2681 ANYDYDDDD
+2681 NYEGDYAYEDD
-2690 RRLVVD
+2690 RRLMAD
-2696 HRHVLRDTIVE
+2696 HRNVLRE

-2716 SVAECTTITTTTTT
+2716 RVKSP
-2730 TRIESLTTPP
+2730 SPSPP
-2740 PTPAT
+2740 P
-2745 PPTPAAQSQSQPQAL
+2745 QQPQPLPVRHPDA
-2760 VKSGEATEPPTIRL
+2760 EPQTL
-2774 KLEKPKKSKKTKAK
+2774 KLKFEKSKKSKNAKLKAN
-2788 SKEAAKAPSVSTTP
+2788 EIAKIQGASES
-2802 TDEGVAVE
+2802 
-2810 LVAHRKAPPPP
+2810 RKDDI
-2821 TQPAQANA
+2821 
-2829 QPPAQPAAPEWVAT
+2829 APERNVERMVSPASPLTSAQINPQLPSQVTSEWTTQQPHLAT
-2843 PLAAFKSPALVKSL
+2843 FKSPALVKSL
-2857 TESTPSAAAT
+2857 TEPRAMATAAT
-2867 TTATATPVTIAQ
+2867 TIATVAQ
-2879 SFKPQVDTALAPSVA
+2879 SPKFEVEFALTPS
-2894 TIAPAPA
+2894 TPTPTMTPAPA
-2901 PRTTS
+2901 PRTV
-2906 TQQLSSTVAQ
+2906 TQQLSSTIAQ
-2916 FVDIER
+2916 FMDAERR
-2922 QHADVPSDY
+2922 QHVEVTNDF
-2931 NDAEDTAS
+2931 NDAEDTES

-2946 ATTPLAILS
+2946 AAPTT
-2955 TSTTR
+2955 TS
-2960 LPNQQKPSLLPKPK
+2960 LPSSLRTPNQKPSLLPKPK
-2974 VKVVIPPALLLQQ
+2974 VKVIIPPALLLQQ
-2987 TQQQQ
+2987 QQ
-2992 QQQEEEQQQDTSPT
+2992 QQQEEQHELSPPT
-3006 TPSSRIPIRTANA
+3006 LTSRIPIRTANA

-3025 AAAAAAAVGGAV
+3025 AAGAAAGTAADCGVASVEKVAIAVG
-3037 AGTQVEAAATS
+3037 
-3048 VVVERSS
+3048 ERSL
-3055 DAVQH
+3055 DATLR
-3060 EQSPSNGLKS
+3060 EQSPTNVAKS

-3096 AQSVIQNMNKI
+3096 AQNVIKNMNKI

-3112 TTPVA
+3112 VA
-3117 TEQTKKIVFPKIAI
+3117 PAISEAKKIVFPKIAI

-3147 DEKIVR
+3147 DEKIMR
-3153 RTEEVPCPLTGR
+3153 RTEEVPCPVTGR

-3172 YIEKTIETE
+3172 YIEKIIETE

-3194 QDPENDDND
+3194 QDPENDDDDSND
-3203 SDDGGKDKISN
+3203 SRRAKSTSPYAFPTYGVSSKDS
-3214 PFASLQHAA
+3214 
-3223 SANQQSAT
+3223 
-3231 VLAAVT
+3231 
-3237 QAITTVEDETLEDEE
+3237 TTVVAAATPTTVAVAMADETLEDEE
-3252 PPELLRETALLDT
+3252 PPELLRETILLDT
-3265 VDEDD
+3265 VDEHDYDD
-3270 DEEDEEDDDDDDEDE
+3270 TTDEDEEEE
-3285 DDDDDS
+3285 G
-3291 EEEEEDED
+3291 EEE

-3309 HANNEKLFLRTDDD
+3309 HANNEQLFLRTDDE
-3323 SGPSDDFDS
+3323 SIVSDDFDG
-3332 IGMFGPSS
+3332 IGRYGPSS

-3368 VTAPVVPAG
+3368 VTAPAVSTRIVPSTNTESPIHG
-3377 VRTTTKTD
+3377 
-3385 YPAHSITTASTIVE
+3385 TTAAHTIVE
-3399 VVNPLITGEGQVK
+3399 VVNPLISGDGQVK
-3412 SLAVGSTAQRE
+3412 CIAVGKITEYE
-3423 YPIFDNEIEKSLRS
+3423 YPIFDNETRMRLRS
-3437 KPYDDHI
+3437 QRIDSDVTDVDAKKVEQDVDVEHGEDDN
-3444 EDIARRKGG
+3444 
-3453 YDEAAEDER
+3453 
-3462 DDDDEAEEFSAAA
+3462 DDEAEQLAAAA
-3475 TGVLR
+3475 TGVFR
-3480 SDTFVMPVVRQ
+3480 SDTFVLPTIQ
-3491 QQQQRPPEELSLNA
+3491 QQQHQEQHQPQEELSLNA

-3529 EDEDEQHEL
+3529 EDDEEQQEL
-3538 AYGDSDDEQDM
+3538 AYGDPDDEDDDA
-3549 VDYVATHGANPS
+3549 VDYAAVRGREFS
-3561 GISRSAARAVSDDN
+3561 GFSRGGVRGTSDGN
-3575 GNERLLQELIRDSNR
+3575 GNDRMLVELMRDSNR

-3596 AVGYDDEESEED
+3596 AGGLDDDESDVEED
-3608 DDVDEEDEEEESLDS
+3608 DDEGEEEEDSLDS
-3623 SDSEEDGEAD
+3623 SDSEDDAEDDE
-3633 DDDEAVN
+3633 EAVN
-3640 ITFVDGCQVIENPNA
+3640 ITLIDGCQVIENPNT
-3655 ESTLKLQKSQ
+3655 ETPLKLQKSQ
-3665 TYTSMKEA
+3665 TYTSMKDAEQLQ
-3673 DQTEASKQSGAAQE
+3673 DKPTTEVAIAQE

-3720 LLADDDEI
+3720 LLADDDAIAGAVSHTNKGENSEI
-3728 ATAISQAVIDDEDD
+3728 AENLTHE
-3742 AVIQKPK
+3742 
-3749 QNVVHTVETKT
+3749 VVRTVETKT
-3760 VIGDDGVKKTIIT
+3760 VIDEDGSKKTIVI
-3773 ETIRKPEHKQTQRE
+3773 ETIHKPESKPKQPERSR
-3787 PQDEESGEALFNKL
+3787 EESGEALFNKL

-3807 HKQIFDQQTGE
+3807 LKQILDRQTGE

-3823 TTTDADGT
+3823 TTTDTDGT

-3841 VIKSGIPRAVL
+3841 VIKSGIPRAVV
-3852 LKSEAS
+3852 LKSETGKTEETTDAES
-3858 TAGTSSSS
+3858 VGRSGETDGSSS
-3866 GSSTSAHTKPEKQQH
+3866 KQN
-3881 SKQKRK
+3881 KQKRK
-3887 GKNGKK
+3887 GKMATSK

>member
-256 LETLPDGVA
+256 LETLPDGIA

-303 SELPVSI
+303 SEFPVSI

-349 KRLPPELGNCT
+349 KRLPPELGNCS

-421 EYQPITPAREL
+421 EYQPITPDYPPGLLYRSSEKFDSSEFHVYQQKAREL

-483 AKDRSRPEDGNLDT
+483 AKDRSRPDDGNLDT
-497 VSEEASTK
+497 VSEEASSK

-536 QPVSPKTPTTAIS
+536 QPPTTAIS
-549 FAPQPV
+549 FAPQPI

-563 PQSAVNAATVHEPIA
+563 QQSAINAVTVHEPIA

-595 VTAAASVTGDE
+595 VTAAACVTGDE

-611 DESERRVGFQV
+611 DEAERRVGFQV

-685 NEAAEQSEQQQLQQ
+685 NEAAEQSEQQ
-699 QQPFAAPISPIP
+699 PFAAPISPIP

-718 LSAGQLLDDAVD
+718 LPAGQLLDDAVD

-869 IPEQQQLQQQQ
+869 IPEQQQIQQLQQQQ
-880 QIQQAPANFNS
+880 QQLQQAPANLNS

-896 FTTPATATAA
+896 FTTPTTAAVVAAAA
-906 GPTNAAN
+906 GPTNVAN

-918 QQQLQPQHVGVGA
+918 QQQPQQQLQPQHVGVGA

-1073 RSIGDMISEQAQT
+1073 RSIGDIISEQAQT
-1086 NLQHAPTAAPIL
+1086 NLQQAPTAAPTL
-1098 AQQQQQQY
+1098 AQQQQYPQY

-1112 NYTNQPSAYEI
+1112 NYTTQPSAYEI
-1123 NKTVTIPNA
+1123 NKTATIPNA
-1132 TAAATTLTSAS
+1132 TAATLTSAS

-1152 NGFTTAATT
+1152 NGFTAAATT
-1161 VPYQQPQQQQQQQQQ
+1161 VPYQQPQQPQQQQQ

-1213 PDSANKPTATPTAG
+1213 PDSANKPTVAPTAG
-1227 PNTAADASAET
+1227 PNPAADASAET

-1267 VNVARGNEVGVG
+1267 VNVANGNEVGVG

-1327 LAEPLISEEVILPK
+1327 LAEPLISEEVVLPK

-1365 PGIFISH
+1365 TGIFISH

-1425 PLPPGFQEI
+1425 PLPPGFQIEVEILQTEEI

-1567 MSSLDRDEDER
+1567 ISSLDRDEDER

-1591 SNNDPSVLASVA
+1591 PNNDPSVLASVA
-1603 ALAHSPTTPPSAGAL
+1603 ALAHSPTTPPSVGAL

-1626 DTSKSSAPPPPTAT
+1626 ETSKSGAPTTATT
-1640 TPQDALATF
+1640 TPQDALTTF

-1707 LDTNPSPALAAAST
+1707 LDTNPSPALLAAS
-1721 PTHTSPTTLPTAG
+1721 PPIHTSPTTLPTH
-1734 TTASTTNTTTTSPP
+1734 TTAATTTTTTSPP

-1754 TASSRDVAATAASG
+1754 NVAAASG
-1768 KTVAAPPTQQQNIQQ
+1768 NTVAAPPTQQQNIQQ

-1796 TEPIAKPTD
+1796 TETVAKPADTRYEYKEMVKKQTIA
-1805 SRQNQSIAPT
+1805 RQDDTAPKT
-1815 TNKATKAEPIYIIDD
+1815 KKVTKAEPIYIIDD
-1830 EEEEEEDAAEEE
+1830 EEGEDEDDEEEDEEEEDEEE
-1842 EEEEPADEHG
+1842 EEQSDKHV
-1852 DDIDGDEDVF
+1852 IDGDEDVF

-1874 DTDSDYFDRPR
+1874 DTDSDYFDRAR

-1890 TSDSENDYRPQ
+1890 TSDSETDYRPH
-1901 RPNHERL
+1901 RRNHEML

-1923 YGGHRKSVS
+1923 FGGHRKSVS

-1961 QEYGSARPRLPRKG
+1961 QEYGSSRPRLPRKG

-2018 HVRSSSPLA
+2018 HVRSSSPLS
-2027 SRGGSGS
+2027 SRGGSS
-2034 SGYRSPPPPPE
+2034 RGYHSPPPQPE
-2045 KVTVSTEIEREN
+2045 KLTVSTEIEREN

-2068 SDEYT
+2068 TDEYT

-2098 STENLLGAE
+2098 STENLLTSE

-2203 PITPPPVGGSA
+2203 PLTPPPTGSSA
-2214 KLPVRVKTPRSP
+2214 KLPVRVKAPRSP

-2240 STMPKLPSPSPHV
+2240 STMPKLSSTIAHV

-2274 EIPPSQRRHTEFIHE
+2274 EIPPSQRRLTEFIHE

-2296 VTEDEHRTIMLHEN
+2296 VTEEEHRTILLHEN

-2317 GASRKSQIPELGAPH
+2317 GVSRKSQIPELGAPH

-2357 NFDSLPLPPP
+2357 NFDSFPLPPP
-2367 PEHLISSAALN
+2367 PEHLISSTALN

-2393 INIASPISSITSPNA
+2393 INIASPISSITSSNA

-2414 DLLTSA
+2414 DFLSSA

-2450 QLPQPQQPNT
+2450 NLPQPQQPNT

-2465 GQLVPNSASH
+2465 GQLVPTSASH

-2497 AQFTAATSQVSS
+2497 PQFTPSTSQVSS

-2515 VTTPIFLTTSGGATS
+2515 VTTPIFLATSGGTTS
-2530 ATTGVYMKPQQLQ
+2530 STTGVYMKPQPLQ
-2543 QRSPQL
+2543 QRPPQL
-2549 HLHQRTVLS
+2549 HLHQRSVLQS

-2602 KDEVEKLRQEEER
+2602 KDEVEKLKQEEER

-2625 TGLLDGAAANGNDEY
+2625 SGLLDGPSANGNDEY
-2640 DASNNNSAAANS
+2640 DASNNNCAAANS
-2652 AAHAATI
+2652 AAHAVTI
-2659 PCLVGEH
+2659 PCLAGEQ

-2671 QQPHDGGTYG
+2671 PNDGRTYEE
-2681 ANYDYDDDD
+2681 NYDYDDD

-2707 RDNCDADDM
+2707 RDNCEADDM
-2716 SVAECTTITTTTTT
+2716 S
-2730 TRIESLTTPP
+2730 
-2740 PTPAT
+2740 
-2745 PPTPAAQSQSQPQAL
+2745 
-2760 VKSGEATEPPTIRL
+2760 
-2774 KLEKPKKSKKTKAK
+2774 
-2788 SKEAAKAPSVSTTP
+2788 
-2802 TDEGVAVE
+2802 
-2810 LVAHRKAPPPP
+2810 
-2821 TQPAQANA
+2821 
-2829 QPPAQPAAPEWVAT
+2829 
-2843 PLAAFKSPALVKSL
+2843 
-2857 TESTPSAAAT
+2857 
-2867 TTATATPVTIAQ
+2867 
-2879 SFKPQVDTALAPSVA
+2879 
-2894 TIAPAPA
+2894 
-2901 PRTTS
+2901 
-2906 TQQLSSTVAQ
+2906 
-2916 FVDIER
+2916 
-2922 QHADVPSDY
+2922 
-2931 NDAEDTAS
+2931 
-2939 SIESVIA
+2939 
-2946 ATTPLAILS
+2946 
-2955 TSTTR
+2955 
-2960 LPNQQKPSLLPKPK
+2960 
-2974 VKVVIPPALLLQQ
+2974 
-2987 TQQQQ
+2987 
-2992 QQQEEEQQQDTSPT
+2992 
-3006 TPSSRIPIRTANA
+3006 
-3019 ERRALK
+3019 
-3025 AAAAAAAVGGAV
+3025 
-3037 AGTQVEAAATS
+3037 
-3048 VVVERSS
+3048 
-3055 DAVQH
+3055 
-3060 EQSPSNGLKS
+3060 
-3070 KAMINAEKR
+3070 AEKR

-3096 AQSVIQNMNKI
+3096 AQCVIKNMNKI

-3112 TTPVA
+3112 TTPIA

-3153 RTEEVPCPLTGR
+3153 RTEEVPCPVTGR

-3194 QDPENDDND
+3194 QDPENDDNN
-3203 SDDGGKDKISN
+3203 SDDGENDKISN

-3223 SANQQSAT
+3223 SANKDPAT
-3231 VLAAVT
+3231 VLVAAT
-3237 QAITTVEDETLEDEE
+3237 QVIATVEDETLEDEE

-3270 DEEDEEDDDDDDEDE
+3270 DEEDDDDDDDDDEE
-3285 DDDDDS
+3285 DS

-3360 QTLAKEVV
+3360 QTLAKEVF
-3368 VTAPVVPAG
+3368 VTAPIVPAG
-3377 VRTTTKTD
+3377 VRTTTKTE
-3385 YPAHSITTASTIVE
+3385 YPAHSITAASTIVE

-3412 SLAVGSTAQRE
+3412 SLAVGSTAQYE
-3423 YPIFDNEIEKSLRS
+3423 YPIFDNETEKRLRS

-3453 YDEAAEDER
+3453 FDEEAEDEP
-3462 DDDDEAEEFSAAA
+3462 DDDDEAEKFSAAA

-3480 SDTFVMPVVRQ
+3480 SDTFVMPTVGL
-3491 QQQQRPPEELSLNA
+3491 QQQQRPQEELSLNA

-3529 EDEDEQHEL
+3529 EDEEEQHEL
-3538 AYGDSDDEQDM
+3538 AYGDPDDEEDI
-3549 VDYVATHGANPS
+3549 VDYAALHGANLS
-3561 GISRSAARAVSDDN
+3561 GISRSAAKAVSDDN

-3596 AVGYDDEESEED
+3596 AVGYDDEESEDED
-3608 DDVDEEDEEEESLDS
+3608 DEEDGDEEDEEEESLDS
-3623 SDSEEDGEAD
+3623 SDSEEDGEAE

-3665 TYTSMKEA
+3665 TYTSMKDA
-3673 DQTEASKQSGAAQE
+3673 DQTEDKQGGAAQE
-3687 DVDKDIEHTVE
+3687 DIDKDIEHTVE

-3728 ATAISQAVIDDEDD
+3728 ATAISQAVQDDDD
-3742 AVIQKPK
+3742 VIIKNPK

-3773 ETIRKPEHKQTQRE
+3773 ETIRKPEPKQTHHEQ
-3787 PQDEESGEALFNKL
+3787 QNEESGEALFNKL

-3841 VIKSGIPRAVL
+3841 VIKSGIPRAVV

-3858 TAGTSSSS
+3858 SAGTSSS
-3866 GSSTSAHTKPEKQQH
+3866 GHSANTKQEKQH

>member
-421 EYQPITPAREL
+421 EYQPITPDYPPGLLYRSSEKFDSSEFHVYQQKAREL

-563 PQSAVNAATVHEPIA
+563 PQSAVNAVTVHEPIA

-611 DESERRVGFQV
+611 DEAERRVGFQV

-711 PPTVPGP
+711 PPTVPGSLP
-718 LSAGQLLDDAVD
+718 AGQLLDDAVD

-869 IPEQQQLQQQQ
+869 IPQQQQLQQQQ
-880 QIQQAPANFNS
+880 LQQAPANFNS

-913 LSQQQ
+913 LSQQ

-1112 NYTNQPSAYEI
+1112 NYTTQPSAYEI

-1132 TAAATTLTSAS
+1132 TAAAATLTSAS

-1161 VPYQQPQQQQQQQQQ
+1161 VPYQQPQPQQQQQ

-1213 PDSANKPTATPTAG
+1213 PDSANKPTATPTAAG
-1227 PNTAADASAET
+1227 PNPAADASAET

-1425 PLPPGFQEI
+1425 PLPPGFQIEVEILQTEEI

-1546 TGSRQG
+1546 GSRQG

-1578 IRQDFEVFTPKTE
+1578 IRQDFEVFAPKTE

-1626 DTSKSSAPPPPTAT
+1626 ETSKSSAPPPTAT

-1734 TTASTTNTTTTSPP
+1734 TTASTTTTTTTSPP

-1754 TASSRDVAATAASG
+1754 TASSRDVAAAAASG

-1796 TEPIAKPTD
+1796 TETVAKPTD

-1815 TNKATKAEPIYIIDD
+1815 TNKVTKAEPIYIIDD

-1842 EEEEPADEHG
+1842 EEEQPDEH
-1852 DDIDGDEDVF
+1852 DDVIDGDEDVF

-1890 TSDSENDYRPQ
+1890 TSDSENDYRPH

-2027 SRGGSGS
+2027 SRGGSSS
-2034 SGYRSPPPPPE
+2034 SGYRSPPPQPE

-2062 FLDNSK
+2062 FLDSSK

-2203 PITPPPVGGSA
+2203 PITPPPAGSSA

-2240 STMPKLPSPSPHV
+2240 STMPKLASPTPHV

-2341 ASIKHSV
+2341 ASIKHS
-2348 NPFIDSSDD
+2348 
-2357 NFDSLPLPPP
+2357 
-2367 PEHLISSAALN
+2367 
-2378 PGCDSSSHCDSESST
+2378 
-2393 INIASPISSITSPNA
+2393 
-2408 NMQPRL
+2408 PRL
-2414 DLLTSA
+2414 DLLSSA

-2465 GQLVPNSASH
+2465 GQLVPNSTSH

-2515 VTTPIFLTTSGGATS
+2515 VTTPIFLATSGGATS

-2558 PTSDSITTTKVPKSV
+2558 PTSESITTTKVPKSV

-2625 TGLLDGAAANGNDEY
+2625 TGLLDGPAANGNDEY

-2659 PCLVGEH
+2659 SCLAGEH

-2730 TRIESLTTPP
+2730 TRIESPTTPP
-2740 PTPAT
+2740 PTPL
-2745 PPTPAAQSQSQPQAL
+2745 TPAAQPQPQAL
-2760 VKSGEATEPPTIRL
+2760 AKSGEAAETPTTRL

-2788 SKEAAKAPSVSTTP
+2788 SKSKEAAKAASVSTTP
-2802 TDEGVAVE
+2802 TDDDVAVG

-2821 TQPAQANA
+2821 TQPAQANT
-2829 QPPAQPAAPEWVAT
+2829 QPPAQAAEAPEWVAT

-2857 TESTPSAAAT
+2857 TESAPSAAAATT
-2867 TTATATPVTIAQ
+2867 TTATATPVTIAQQ

-2894 TIAPAPA
+2894 TIAPAPT
-2901 PRTTS
+2901 PRTT
-2906 TQQLSSTVAQ
+2906 TAQQLSSTVAQ

-2946 ATTPLAILS
+2946 AAPLAILS

-2960 LPNQQKPSLLPKPK
+2960 LPSQQKPSLLPKPK

-2992 QQQEEEQQQDTSPT
+2992 QQEEEQQCDTSPT

-3037 AGTQVEAAATS
+3037 AGTQVEAATS

-3060 EQSPSNGLKS
+3060 EQSPSNGSKS

-3112 TTPVA
+3112 TTPVTA
-3117 TEQTKKIVFPKIAI
+3117 
-3131 KSSDGPVII
+3131 
-3140 REREKIL
+3140 
-3147 DEKIVR
+3147 
-3153 RTEEVPCPLTGR
+3153 
-3165 PQLRTVE
+3165 
-3172 YIEKTIETE
+3172 E

-3223 SANQQSAT
+3223 NASQQAAT
-3231 VLAAVT
+3231 VLAAAT
-3237 QAITTVEDETLEDEE
+3237 QAITTIEDETLDDEE

-3270 DEEDEEDDDDDDEDE
+3270 DEEDEEDDDDDDEEE
-3285 DDDDDS
+3285 DDDEDS

-3332 IGMFGPSS
+3332 IGIFGPSS

-3377 VRTTTKTD
+3377 VRTTTKND
-3385 YPAHSITTASTIVE
+3385 YPAHSITAASTIVE

-3444 EDIARRKGG
+3444 EDIVRRKGG
-3453 YDEAAEDER
+3453 YDEAAEDEP

-3480 SDTFVMPVVRQ
+3480 SDTFVMPTVRQ

-3529 EDEDEQHEL
+3529 EDEEAQHEL
-3538 AYGDSDDEQDM
+3538 AYGDPDDEQDM
-3549 VDYVATHGANPS
+3549 VDYVASHGANLS

-3608 DDVDEEDEEEESLDS
+3608 DDGDEEDEEEESLDS

-3640 ITFVDGCQVIENPNA
+3640 VTFVDGCQVIENPNA

-3706 LEEITKQLRKSVEN
+3706 LEQITKQLRKSVEN

-3728 ATAISQAVIDDEDD
+3728 ATAISQAVIDDDD
-3742 AVIQKPK
+3742 DVVIKPPK

-3858 TAGTSSSS
+3858 SAGTSSS
-3866 GSSTSAHTKPEKQQH
+3866 SSTSAHTKPEKQQH

>member
-421 EYQPITPAREL
+421 EYQPITPDYPPGLLYRSSEKFDSSEFHVYQQKAREL

-563 PQSAVNAATVHEPIA
+563 PQSAVNAVTVHEPIA

-611 DESERRVGFQV
+611 DEAERRVGFQV

-711 PPTVPGP
+711 PPTVPGSLP
-718 LSAGQLLDDAVD
+718 AGQLLDDAVD

-869 IPEQQQLQQQQ
+869 IPQQQQLQQQQ
-880 QIQQAPANFNS
+880 LQQAPANFNS

-913 LSQQQ
+913 LSQQ

-1112 NYTNQPSAYEI
+1112 NYTTQPSAYEI
-1123 NKTVTIPNA
+1123 NKTVTIPNT
-1132 TAAATTLTSAS
+1132 TAAAATLTSAS

-1161 VPYQQPQQQQQQQQQ
+1161 VPYQQPQPQQQQQ

-1213 PDSANKPTATPTAG
+1213 PDSANKPTATPTAAG
-1227 PNTAADASAET
+1227 PNPAADASAET

-1425 PLPPGFQEI
+1425 PLPPGFQIEVEILQTEEI

-1546 TGSRQG
+1546 GSRQG

-1578 IRQDFEVFTPKTE
+1578 IRQDFEVFAPKTE

-1626 DTSKSSAPPPPTAT
+1626 ETSKSSAPPPTAT

-1734 TTASTTNTTTTSPP
+1734 TTASTTTTTTTSPP

-1754 TASSRDVAATAASG
+1754 TASSRDVAAAAASG

-1796 TEPIAKPTD
+1796 TETVAKPTD

-1815 TNKATKAEPIYIIDD
+1815 TNKVTKAEPIYIIDD
-1830 EEEEEEDAAEEE
+1830 EEEEEEGAAEEE
-1842 EEEEPADEHG
+1842 EEEEHADVH
-1852 DDIDGDEDVF
+1852 DDVIDGDEDVF

-1890 TSDSENDYRPQ
+1890 TSDSENDYRPH

-2018 HVRSSSPLA
+2018 HVRSSSPLP
-2027 SRGGSGS
+2027 SRGGSSS
-2034 SGYRSPPPPPE
+2034 SGYRSPPPKPE
-2045 KVTVSTEIEREN
+2045 KVMVSTEIEREN

-2062 FLDNSK
+2062 FLDSSK

-2203 PITPPPVGGSA
+2203 PITPPPAGSSA

-2240 STMPKLPSPSPHV
+2240 STMPKLASPTPHV

-2341 ASIKHSV
+2341 ASIKHS
-2348 NPFIDSSDD
+2348 
-2357 NFDSLPLPPP
+2357 
-2367 PEHLISSAALN
+2367 
-2378 PGCDSSSHCDSESST
+2378 
-2393 INIASPISSITSPNA
+2393 
-2408 NMQPRL
+2408 PRL
-2414 DLLTSA
+2414 DLLSSA

-2465 GQLVPNSASH
+2465 GQLVPNSTSH

-2497 AQFTAATSQVSS
+2497 AQFTAAASQVSS

-2515 VTTPIFLTTSGGATS
+2515 VTTPIFLATSGGATS

-2558 PTSDSITTTKVPKSV
+2558 PTSESITTTKVPKSV

-2625 TGLLDGAAANGNDEY
+2625 TGLLDGPAANGNDEY

-2659 PCLVGEH
+2659 SCLAGEH

-2716 SVAECTTITTTTTT
+2716 S
-2730 TRIESLTTPP
+2730 
-2740 PTPAT
+2740 
-2745 PPTPAAQSQSQPQAL
+2745 
-2760 VKSGEATEPPTIRL
+2760 
-2774 KLEKPKKSKKTKAK
+2774 
-2788 SKEAAKAPSVSTTP
+2788 
-2802 TDEGVAVE
+2802 
-2810 LVAHRKAPPPP
+2810 
-2821 TQPAQANA
+2821 
-2829 QPPAQPAAPEWVAT
+2829 
-2843 PLAAFKSPALVKSL
+2843 
-2857 TESTPSAAAT
+2857 
-2867 TTATATPVTIAQ
+2867 
-2879 SFKPQVDTALAPSVA
+2879 
-2894 TIAPAPA
+2894 
-2901 PRTTS
+2901 
-2906 TQQLSSTVAQ
+2906 
-2916 FVDIER
+2916 
-2922 QHADVPSDY
+2922 
-2931 NDAEDTAS
+2931 
-2939 SIESVIA
+2939 
-2946 ATTPLAILS
+2946 
-2955 TSTTR
+2955 
-2960 LPNQQKPSLLPKPK
+2960 
-2974 VKVVIPPALLLQQ
+2974 
-2987 TQQQQ
+2987 
-2992 QQQEEEQQQDTSPT
+2992 
-3006 TPSSRIPIRTANA
+3006 
-3019 ERRALK
+3019 
-3025 AAAAAAAVGGAV
+3025 
-3037 AGTQVEAAATS
+3037 
-3048 VVVERSS
+3048 
-3055 DAVQH
+3055 
-3060 EQSPSNGLKS
+3060 
-3070 KAMINAEKR
+3070 AEKR

-3112 TTPVA
+3112 TTPVTA
-3117 TEQTKKIVFPKIAI
+3117 EQTKKIVFPKIAI

-3223 SANQQSAT
+3223 SASQQAAT
-3231 VLAAVT
+3231 VLAAAT
-3237 QAITTVEDETLEDEE
+3237 QAITTIEDETLDDEE

-3270 DEEDEEDDDDDDEDE
+3270 DEEDEEDDDDDDEEE
-3285 DDDDDS
+3285 DDDEDS

-3332 IGMFGPSS
+3332 IGIFGPSS

-3385 YPAHSITTASTIVE
+3385 YPAHSITAASTIVE

-3444 EDIARRKGG
+3444 EDIVRRKGG
-3453 YDEAAEDER
+3453 YDEAAEDEP
-3462 DDDDEAEEFSAAA
+3462 DDDGEAEEFSAAA

-3480 SDTFVMPVVRQ
+3480 SDTFVMPTVRQ

-3529 EDEDEQHEL
+3529 EDEEAQHEL
-3538 AYGDSDDEQDM
+3538 AYGDPDDEQDM
-3549 VDYVATHGANPS
+3549 VDYVASHGANLS

-3608 DDVDEEDEEEESLDS
+3608 DDGDEEDEEEESLDS

-3640 ITFVDGCQVIENPNA
+3640 VTFVDGCQVIENPNA

-3687 DVDKDIEHTVE
+3687 DIDKDIEHTVE

-3706 LEEITKQLRKSVEN
+3706 LEQITKQLRKSVEN

-3728 ATAISQAVIDDEDD
+3728 ATAISQAVIDDDD
-3742 AVIQKPK
+3742 EVVIKPPK

-3858 TAGTSSSS
+3858 SAGTSSSS
-3866 GSSTSAHTKPEKQQH
+3866 STSTHTKPEKQQH

>member
-421 EYQPITPAREL
+421 EYQPITPDYPPGLLYRSSEKFDSSEFHVYQQKAREL

-563 PQSAVNAATVHEPIA
+563 PQSAVNAVTVHEPIA

-611 DESERRVGFQV
+611 DEAERRVGFQV

-711 PPTVPGP
+711 PPTVPGSLP
-718 LSAGQLLDDAVD
+718 AGQLLDDAVD

-869 IPEQQQLQQQQ
+869 IPQQQQLQQQQ
-880 QIQQAPANFNS
+880 LQQAPANFNS

-913 LSQQQ
+913 LSQQ

-1112 NYTNQPSAYEI
+1112 NYTTQPSAYEI
-1123 NKTVTIPNA
+1123 NKTVTIPNT
-1132 TAAATTLTSAS
+1132 TAAAATLTSAS

-1161 VPYQQPQQQQQQQQQ
+1161 VPYQQPQPQQQQQ

-1213 PDSANKPTATPTAG
+1213 PDSANKPTATPTAAG
-1227 PNTAADASAET
+1227 PNPAADASAET

-1425 PLPPGFQEI
+1425 PLPPGFQIEVEILQTEEI

-1546 TGSRQG
+1546 GSRQG

-1578 IRQDFEVFTPKTE
+1578 IRQDFEVFAPKTE

-1626 DTSKSSAPPPPTAT
+1626 ETSKSSAPPPTAT

-1734 TTASTTNTTTTSPP
+1734 TTASTTTTTTTSPP

-1754 TASSRDVAATAASG
+1754 TASSRDVAAAAASG

-1796 TEPIAKPTD
+1796 TETVAKPTD

-1815 TNKATKAEPIYIIDD
+1815 TNKVTKAEPIYIIDD
-1830 EEEEEEDAAEEE
+1830 EEEEEEGAAEEE
-1842 EEEEPADEHG
+1842 EEEEHADVH
-1852 DDIDGDEDVF
+1852 DDVIDGDEDVF

-1890 TSDSENDYRPQ
+1890 TSDSENDYRPH

-2018 HVRSSSPLA
+2018 HVRSSSPLP
-2027 SRGGSGS
+2027 SRGGSSS
-2034 SGYRSPPPPPE
+2034 SGYRSPPPKPE
-2045 KVTVSTEIEREN
+2045 KVMVSTEIEREN

-2062 FLDNSK
+2062 FLDSSK

-2203 PITPPPVGGSA
+2203 PITPPPAGSSA

-2240 STMPKLPSPSPHV
+2240 STMPKLASPTPHV

-2341 ASIKHSV
+2341 ASIKHS
-2348 NPFIDSSDD
+2348 
-2357 NFDSLPLPPP
+2357 
-2367 PEHLISSAALN
+2367 
-2378 PGCDSSSHCDSESST
+2378 
-2393 INIASPISSITSPNA
+2393 
-2408 NMQPRL
+2408 
-2414 DLLTSA
+2414 
-2420 ATLQAGIP
+2420 
-2428 SNNPLSPT
+2428 
-2436 QIFPTAQILPVQYT
+2436 
-2450 QLPQPQQPNT
+2450 
-2460 THILT
+2460 
-2465 GQLVPNSASH
+2465 
-2475 HFSNSPQ
+2475 
-2482 NQSLFTVG
+2482 
-2490 GLVLLPQ
+2490 
-2497 AQFTAATSQVSS
+2497 
-2509 SSSSSL
+2509 
-2515 VTTPIFLTTSGGATS
+2515 
-2530 ATTGVYMKPQQLQ
+2530 
-2543 QRSPQL
+2543 
-2549 HLHQRTVLS
+2549 S
-2558 PTSDSITTTKVPKSV
+2558 PTSESITTTKVPKSV

-2625 TGLLDGAAANGNDEY
+2625 TGLLDGPAANGNDEY

-2659 PCLVGEH
+2659 SCLAGEH

-2716 SVAECTTITTTTTT
+2716 SVAECTTITRTTTT
-2730 TRIESLTTPP
+2730 TRIESPTTPP
-2740 PTPAT
+2740 PTPL
-2745 PPTPAAQSQSQPQAL
+2745 TPAAQSQAQVLA
-2760 VKSGEATEPPTIRL
+2760 KSGEAAEPQTTRL

-2788 SKEAAKAPSVSTTP
+2788 SKEATKAASVSSTTP
-2802 TDEGVAVE
+2802 TDDDVAVG

-2821 TQPAQANA
+2821 TQPTQANTQAPAQAA
-2829 QPPAQPAAPEWVAT
+2829 AAPEWVAT

-2857 TESTPSAAAT
+2857 TESAPSAASATT
-2867 TTATATPVTIAQ
+2867 TTATATPVTIAQQ

-2894 TIAPAPA
+2894 TIAPAPT
-2901 PRTTS
+2901 PRTT
-2906 TQQLSSTVAQ
+2906 TAQQLSSTVAQ

-2946 ATTPLAILS
+2946 AAPLAILS

-2960 LPNQQKPSLLPKPK
+2960 LPSQQKPSLLPKPK

-2987 TQQQQ
+2987 TQQQ

-3037 AGTQVEAAATS
+3037 AGTQVEAATS

-3060 EQSPSNGLKS
+3060 EQSPSNGSKS

-3112 TTPVA
+3112 TTPVTA
-3117 TEQTKKIVFPKIAI
+3117 EQTKKIVFPKIAI

-3223 SANQQSAT
+3223 SASQQAAT
-3231 VLAAVT
+3231 VLAAAT
-3237 QAITTVEDETLEDEE
+3237 QAITTIEDETLDDEE

-3270 DEEDEEDDDDDDEDE
+3270 DEEDEEDDDDDDEEE
-3285 DDDDDS
+3285 DDDEDS

-3332 IGMFGPSS
+3332 IGIFGPSS

-3385 YPAHSITTASTIVE
+3385 YPAHSITAASTIVE

-3444 EDIARRKGG
+3444 EDIVRRKGG
-3453 YDEAAEDER
+3453 YDEAAEDEP
-3462 DDDDEAEEFSAAA
+3462 DDDGEAEEFSAAA

-3480 SDTFVMPVVRQ
+3480 SDTFVMPTVRQ

-3529 EDEDEQHEL
+3529 EDEEAQHEL
-3538 AYGDSDDEQDM
+3538 AYGDPDDEQDM
-3549 VDYVATHGANPS
+3549 VDYVASHGANLS

-3608 DDVDEEDEEEESLDS
+3608 DDGDEEDEEEESLDS

-3640 ITFVDGCQVIENPNA
+3640 VTFVDGCQVIENPNA

-3687 DVDKDIEHTVE
+3687 DIDKDIEHTVE

-3706 LEEITKQLRKSVEN
+3706 LEQITKQLRKSVEN

-3728 ATAISQAVIDDEDD
+3728 ATAISQAVIDDDD
-3742 AVIQKPK
+3742 EVVIKPPK

-3858 TAGTSSSS
+3858 SAGTSSSS
-3866 GSSTSAHTKPEKQQH
+3866 STSTHTKPEKQQH